1 MKLTGAEIILK
12 SLERECVDTVFGIP
26 GGSVIPLFDKLY
38 SNKKIKLFLTRH
50 EQGAAHMA
58 DGYARASGKVGVC
71 IATSGPGATNLVTGL
86 ATALL
91 DSIPMVA
98 VTGQVASHLV
108 GNDAFQEADTT
119 GITRPVTKQNFLVT
133 DVKELSKTFAQ
144 AFYLARTGRPGPVL
158 IDVPVD
164 VQNAV
169 CEYEQKPDCVMRGYK
184 PNFKGHPRQ
193 IASALEAIL
202 AAKKPVIYAGGGVI
216 SSGADKELTALAK
229 KLNIPVTLTLM
240 GIGGFPGTDKL
251 FIGMPGMHGTQAANF
266 ALQNCD
272 LIFAVGARFDDRVTG
287 KISAFAP
294 HAKIVQ
300 IDIDPTSISK
310 NVPTEIPV
318 VGDCKVVLGQML
330 ELLKKRKTTRAGTSP
345 APTRRIEKKYAAWT
359 KQVLEVSSKKS
370 LTYKKDSVLRPQ
382 FVIEKFCEMTKG
394 KALVATEVGQNQMW
408 AEQFFKYDKP
418 RQLIT
423 SGGLGTMGYGLP
435 AAIGA
440 KRARPEKEV
449 LDIAGDGSI
458 QMNIQELATA
468 KVYGIKV
475 IVVILN
481 NSCLGMVRQWQQLF
495 YGRRYSGVLLGM
507 PDNKSYWPDF
517 KKVAEAY
524 GLIGMRIEK
533 KADVA
538 GAIKKAL
545 AAKETVVMDFQV
557 AKEENVSP
565 MVPGG
570 APIDHI
576 LELA

>member
-1 MKLTGAEIILK
+1 MKLSGAEIILK
-12 SLERECVDTVFGIP
+12 SLEREAVDTIFGIP

-71 IATSGPGATNLVTGL
+71 VATSGPGATNLVTGL

-98 VTGQVASHLV
+98 ITGQVASHLV

-119 GITRPVTKQNFLVT
+119 GITRPVTKQNFLIT
-133 DVKELSKTFAQ
+133 DVKELSRTIAQ

-164 VQNAV
+164 IQNAV
-169 CEYEQKPDCVMRGYK
+169 CEYDKKPDCVIRGYK

-193 IASALEAIL
+193 IKSALEAIMR
-202 AAKKPVIYAGGGVI
+202 AEKPVIYAGGGVI
-216 SSGADKELTALAK
+216 SSGADKELTQLARS
-229 KLNIPVTLTLM
+229 LGIPVTLTLM
-240 GIGGFPGTDKL
+240 GIGAFPGTDKL

-287 KISAFAP
+287 KVSAFAP
-294 HAKIVQ
+294 HAKVVQ

-318 VGDCKVVLGQML
+318 VGDCKVVLRQML
-330 ELLKKRKTTRAGTSP
+330 EILSKRKITKKP
-345 APTRRIEKKYAAWT
+345 AVWT
-359 KQVLEVSSKKS
+359 KRVLEVSSKKA
-370 LTYKKDSVLRPQ
+370 LMYKKDSVLRPQ
-382 FVIEKFCEMTKG
+382 FVIEKFYELTKG
-394 KALVATEVGQNQMW
+394 KAIVATEVGQHQMW

-418 RQLIT
+418 RQFIT

-435 AAIGA
+435 AAIGV
-440 KRARPEKEV
+440 KRACPGKEV
-449 LDIAGDGSI
+449 LDIAGDGST

-507 PDNKSYWPDF
+507 ADNKSYWPDF

-524 GLIGMRIEK
+524 GLTGMRIEK
-533 KADVA
+533 KSGVE

-545 AAKETVVMDFQV
+545 AAKGTVVMDFQV

>member
-12 SLERECVDTVFGIP
+12 CLERECVDTIFGIP
-26 GGSVIPLFDKLY
+26 GGSVLPLFDKIY

-71 IATSGPGATNLVTGL
+71 VATSGPGATNLVTGL

-119 GITRPVTKQNFLVT
+119 GITRPVTKQNFLVI
-133 DVKELSKTFAQ
+133 DVKDLSKTFAQ

-164 VQNAV
+164 IQNAV
-169 CEYEQKPDCVMRGYK
+169 CEYEEKPNCVIRGYK
-184 PNFKGHPRQ
+184 PNFQGHPKQ
-193 IASALEAIL
+193 VAAALAAIL
-202 AAKKPVIYAGGGVI
+202 ASKKPLIYAGGGVI
-216 SSGADKELTALAK
+216 SSGADKELTSFARALE
-229 KLNIPVTLTLM
+229 IPVTLTLM

-266 ALQNCD
+266 ALQNSD

-310 NVPTEIPV
+310 NVPAEIPV
-318 VGDCKVVLGQML
+318 VGDCKTVLREML
-330 ELLKKRKTTRAGTSP
+330 AMITKIKIT
-345 APTRRIEKKYAAWT
+345 KKYGPWT
-359 KQVLEVSSKKS
+359 KQVLEVSAKKP

-382 FVIEKFCEMTKG
+382 FVIEKFYEMTKG
-394 KALVATEVGQNQMW
+394 KALIATEVGQNQMW
-408 AEQFFKYDKP
+408 AEQFYKYDKP
-418 RQLIT
+418 RQFIT

-440 KRARPEKEV
+440 KRAHPEKEV
-449 LDIAGDGSI
+449 IDIAGDGSI

-475 IVVILN
+475 IVAILN

-495 YGRRYSGVLLGM
+495 YGRRYSGTLLGM
-507 PDNKSYWPDF
+507 PGNKAYWPDF

-533 KADVA
+533 KADVE

-545 AAKETVVMDFQV
+545 SAKETVVMDFQV
-557 AKEENVSP
+557 EKEENVSP

-570 APIDHI
+570 APIDQI
-576 LELA
+576 LDLA